1 MSARLAVV
9 VGGPSPEHD
18 VSILTG
24 LQAAR
29 ALSGSGT
36 AEGAGYDVSVLYWS
50 KQGRWSVHEPTLEA
64 SAFSDGVPAG
74 GREVEWEIGTSAPGL
89 VAKGRLGRNQRVPVD
104 LALVA
109 CHGAPGEDGHLQSLL
124 ELAGI
129 QYTGPTLREAAL
141 CMDKLAFAAFAQSL
155 GFPVA
160 RRILL
165 AGGRAITPPF
175 DGPYVLKPRF
185 GGSSLGV
192 EMVDDIDTAVTLA
205 QRSLYAAGAYLEEL
219 KEGWWDVNVAIRSH
233 PALELSLFERPLGK
247 GVGALSYEDKYVA
260 REGMAGAAREL
271 PAALSP
277 GLKKEMSHAAEAI
290 GMSLPVR
297 GVMRL
302 DFMTDGSSFIV
313 NELNSVPGS
322 WAKYLWG
329 EGGAASFRGLLEGI
343 IEEGRARPVGR
354 WTSDGADGRLL
365 RDAHS
370 IASKL
375 A

>member
-1 MSARLAVV
+1 MSKRITVI

-29 ALSGSGT
+29 ALSG
-36 AEGAGYDVSVLYWS
+36 AGNDVTVLYWS
-50 KQGRWSVHEPTLEA
+50 KQGRWSLHASSLEA
-64 SAFSDGVPAG
+64 TAFADGPPTG
-74 GREVEWEIGTSAPGL
+74 GREAEWEIGADPGL
-89 VAKGRLGRNQRVPVD
+89 VTKGRLGRSAKVLID

-109 CHGAPGEDGHLQSLL
+109 CHGAPGEDGTLQSLL

-129 QYTGPTLREAAL
+129 PYSGPNAREAAL
-141 CMDKLAFAAFAQSL
+141 SMDKLAFAGFAASL
-155 GFPVA
+155 GLPVA
-160 RRILL
+160 RRIVLNGTTAL
-165 AGGRAITPPF
+165 TETF
-175 DGPYVLKPRF
+175 DGPFVLKPRF

-192 EMVDDIDTAVTLA
+192 ELVDTLEDA
-205 QRSLYAAGAYLEEL
+205 TTFIRSKSLYAAGAYVEEL
-219 KEGWWDVNVAIRSH
+219 KEGWFDINVAIRSY
-233 PALELSLFERPLGK
+233 PTLELSQFERPIGK

-271 PAALSP
+271 PAKIDP
-277 GLKKEMSHAAEAI
+277 GLQEQMSAAALLI
-290 GMSLPVR
+290 GAALPVR

-302 DFMTDGSSFIV
+302 DFMTDGTSFIV
-313 NELNSVPGS
+313 NEINAIPGS
-322 WAKYLWG
+322 WSKYLWG
-329 EGGAASFRGLLEGI
+329 DQGEASFRELLGHLVDEAQ
-343 IEEGRARPVGR
+343 RRPVGR